1 MYERGGDERGDEG
14 ACMVASP
21 PLAIETNGWCGGGVD
36 DGRGGAAMAAEV
48 RRVPGRSAALALVAR
63 RGLRRRETEAAA
75 AAAEEEA
82 AAAEGVEGKE
92 VSVAMVADVMGV
104 AGARAESITQS
115 RRYGAHAG
123 TLRLPR
129 VLRLTTPVTCTKFQP
144 LWAGGR
150 SGGVGTLVM
159 GEAELEGDG
168 H

>member
-63 RGLRRRETEAAA
+63 RGLRRRETEAA